1 MTAPRSTI
9 ALMRNVTLGI
19 AALLFLSSCSDSTTG
34 PEESP
39 SVAGLW
45 DLRSFDLAGEP
56 VATMVEPGIYT
67 AEFTAD
73 GHVSAR
79 ADCNRCSASY
89 SAAGTNLEIDALA
102 CTRAYCG
109 EASLFDDY
117 VAALDNATSF
127 ERSSSSLVIRHPRG
141 TLRFVPKL

>member
-1 MTAPRSTI
+1 
-9 ALMRNVTLGI
+9 MRNVTLGI
-19 AALLFLSSCSDSTTG
+19 AALLFFSCSDSPSG
-34 PEESP
+34 PDEGT
-39 SVAGLW
+39 SVAGSW
-45 DLRSFDLAGEP
+45 DFRSFKLAGEP
-56 VATMVEPGIYT
+56 VATIVEPGFYT

-73 GHVSAR
+73 GQVSAR

-89 SAAGTNLEIDALA
+89 SAAGPPWMTLEIDALA